1 MKVVSLVPRFADSDD
16 VLKRYCRKNFKAP
29 CSIELVY
36 VPFVLFR
43 YRIELTSLF
52 GRRKTEKG
60 IFLVDSLQGIP
71 VNIKKNTKFV
81 LKDEGLRRQ
90 FDGLLG
96 SSSIN
101 STDLIKKNDKTI
113 TVSIEQLDVTE
124 EQVLPEVLD
133 EKAAIKAGKNLLMYD
148 IMKLTGS
155 LRYRRVDVVPEPQ
168 TETLYYPYWLLYYRN
183 KKNQMQF
190 DVLDALT
197 GQKEGGQIIRSIK
210 VGLVEKRKNYQ
221 NVNLEKGASVN

>member
-60 IFLVDSLQGIP
+60 IFLADSLQGIP

-210 VGLVEKRKNYQ
+210 VGLVEKHKNYQ

>member
-1 MKVVSLVPRFADSDD
+1 V
-16 VLKRYCRKNFKAP
+16 
-29 CSIELVY
+29 ELVY

-52 GRRKTEKG
+52 GKRKTEKG

-81 LKDEGLRRQ
+81 LRDEGLRRP

-96 SSSIN
+96 SSLIN
-101 STDLIKKNDKTI
+101 PTDLIKKDDKAI
-113 TVSIEQLDVTE
+113 TVSIESQDVAE

-168 TETLYYPYWLLYYRN
+168 TQTLYYPYWLLYYRN
-183 KKNQMQF
+183 KKNQMRF

-210 VGLVEKRKNYQ
+210 IGLVEKHKNPQ
-221 NVNLEKGASVN
+221 NVNLEKGASEN

>member
-29 CSIELVY
+29 CSVELVY

-52 GRRKTEKG
+52 GKRKTEKG

-81 LKDEGLRRQ
+81 LRDEGLRRP

-96 SSSIN
+96 SSLIN
-101 STDLIKKNDKTI
+101 PTDLIKKDDKAI
-113 TVSIEQLDVTE
+113 TVSIESQDVAE

-168 TETLYYPYWLLYYRN
+168 TQTLYYPYWLLYYRN
-183 KKNQMQF
+183 KKNQMRF

-210 VGLVEKRKNYQ
+210 IGLVEKHKNPQ
-221 NVNLEKGASVN
+221 NVNLEKGVSEN

>member
-1 MKVVSLVPRFADSDD
+1 MRIVGLVPKFDDCDD
-16 VLKRYCRKNFKAP
+16 VIKKYCRKNFKAP

-81 LKDEGLRRQ
+81 LRDEGLRRQ

-96 SSSIN
+96 SSVID
-101 STDLIKKNDKTI
+101 STDLTNNDKTI
-113 TVSIEQLDVTE
+113 TVSVERQDVTE
-124 EQVLPEVLD
+124 EQVLPEVLVQED
-133 EKAAIKAGKNLLMYD
+133 AIKRGKNLLMYD
-148 IMKLTGS
+148 IMKLTGG

-168 TETLYYPYWLLYYRN
+168 TQTLYYPYWLIYFRD
-183 KKNQMQF
+183 KKSQMRF

-210 VGLVEKRKNYQ
+210 VGLVEKHRNHQ
-221 NVNLEKGASVN
+221 NVNLEKGASEN

>member
-29 CSIELVY
+29 CSVELVY

-52 GRRKTEKG
+52 GKRKTEKG

-71 VNIKKNTKFV
+71 VNIKKNTKFI

-96 SSSIN
+96 SSVIG
-101 STDLIKKNDKTI
+101 STDLIKNDKTI
-113 TVSIEQLDVTE
+113 TVSVEQLDVTE

-148 IMKLTGS
+148 IMKLTGG

-168 TETLYYPYWLLYYRN
+168 TETLYYPYWLIYYRD
-183 KKNQMQF
+183 KKNNMRF

-210 VGLVEKRKNYQ
+210 VGLVEKHKNSQ
-221 NVNLEKGASVN
+221 NVNLEKGASEN

>member
-1 MKVVSLVPRFADSDD
+1 MFADSGD
-16 VLKRYCRKNFKAP
+16 VLKKYCRKNFKAP
-29 CSIELVY
+29 CSVELVY

-52 GRRKTEKG
+52 GKRKTEKG

-71 VNIKKNTKFV
+71 VNIKKNTKFS
-81 LKDEGLRRQ
+81 LKDEGLRKR

-96 SSSIN
+96 SSVID
-101 STDLIKKNDKTI
+101 STDLIRNDKTI
-113 TVSIEQLDVTE
+113 TVSVEQLDVAE

-133 EKAAIKAGKNLLMYD
+133 QEDAIKRGKNLLMYD
-148 IMKLTGS
+148 IMKLTGG

-168 TETLYYPYWLLYYRN
+168 TETLYYPYWLIYYRD
-183 KKNQMQF
+183 KKNQMRF

-210 VGLVEKRKNYQ
+210 VGLVEKHKNYQ
-221 NVNLEKGASVN
+221 NVDLEKGASEN

>member
-81 LKDEGLRRQ
+81 LKDEGLRKR

-96 SSSIN
+96 PSVID
-101 STDLIKKNDKTI
+101 STDLINNDKTI
-113 TVSIEQLDVTE
+113 TVSVEKQDVTE
-124 EQVLPEVLD
+124 EKVLPEVLVQED
-133 EKAAIKAGKNLLMYD
+133 AIKRGKNLLMYD
-148 IMKLTGS
+148 IMKLTGG

-168 TETLYYPYWLLYYRN
+168 TQRLYYPYWLIYYRD
-183 KKNQMQF
+183 KKSQLRF

-197 GQKEGGQIIRSIK
+197 GQKEGGQIIRSVKI
-210 VGLVEKRKNYQ
+210 GLVEKQKSSQ
-221 NVNLEKGASVN
+221 NVNIEKGASEN

>member
-1 MKVVSLVPRFADSDD
+1 MRIVGLVPKFDDCDD
-16 VLKRYCRKNFKAP
+16 VIKGYCRKNFKAP

-81 LKDEGLRRQ
+81 LRDEGLRRQ

-96 SSSIN
+96 PALID
-101 STDLIKKNDKTI
+101 STDLIKDDKTI
-113 TVSIEQLDVTE
+113 TVSIKWQDVSE
-124 EQVLPEVLD
+124 EQILPAAMD

-148 IMKLTGS
+148 IMKLTGG

-168 TETLYYPYWLLYYRN
+168 TQTLYYPYWLIYYRD
-183 KKNQMQF
+183 KKNNMKF
-190 DVLDALT
+190 DVLDALS
-197 GQKEGGQIIRSIK
+197 GQKEGGQIIRSVKI
-210 VGLVEKRKNYQ
+210 GLVEKQKSSQ
-221 NVNLEKGASVN
+221 NVNIEKGVSEN

>member
-1 MKVVSLVPRFADSDD
+1 MKIVGMVPRFDDCDD
-16 VLKRYCRKNFKAP
+16 VIKRYCRKNFKAP
-29 CSIELVY
+29 CSIELIY

-81 LKDEGLRRQ
+81 LKDEGLRGQ

-96 SSSIN
+96 PALID
-101 STDLIKKNDKTI
+101 STDLIKDEKTI
-113 TVSIEQLDVTE
+113 TVSIKWQDVAE
-124 EQVLPEVLD
+124 EQILPAALD

-148 IMKLTGS
+148 IMKLTGG

-168 TETLYYPYWLLYYRN
+168 TQTLYYPYWLIYYRD
-183 KKNQMQF
+183 KKNNMRF
-190 DVLDALT
+190 DVLDALS
-197 GQKEGGQIIRSIK
+197 GQKEGGQIIRSVKI
-210 VGLVEKRKNYQ
+210 GLVEKQKSSQ
-221 NVNLEKGASVN
+221 NVNIEKGASEN